1 MLKKKNEY
9 ICYKH
14 EFEKDIAGFRIV
26 EANAATK
33 P

>member
-1 MLKKKNEY
+1 MLKKKNES

-14 EFEKDIAGFRIV
+14 EFERDIAGFRIV
-26 EANAATK
+26 EANAASK